1 MEIWREGRRKKEKD
15 DGMEGEYMK
24 KIVFAI
30 QDAYTCKS
38 NLGSVCKYKLP
49 LVNTEIAIVNIKTIN
64 RFSSKDKH

>member
-15 DGMEGEYMK
+15 GGMGGEYMK
-24 KIVFAI
+24 KIVFAF

-49 LVNTEIAIVNIKTIN
+49 PVNIEIAIVNIKTIN

>member
-1 MEIWREGRRKKEKD
+1 MEGGKKKEREGWW
-15 DGMEGEYMK
+15 DGGRIYEK

-30 QDAYTCKS
+30 QDAFTCKS

-49 LVNTEIAIVNIKTIN
+49 PVNIEIAIVNIKTIN